1 MNQFINKIL
10 KYILIGLLTGLSLR
24 YVPTN
29 PIPQNEV
36 LMICFIISI
45 GYAILDRIL
54 PSIYFETNTE
64 ESLDI

>member
-45 GYAILDRIL
+45 LNL
-54 PSIYFETNTE
+54 NTH
-64 ESLDI
+64 LI